1 MSAAKTKAK
10 TEAAAPEAAPIYSWW
25 MVIGSITYKA
35 VDPKKA
41 DAFIPQGVT
50 ANVLSR
56 TPTPKFGHEP
66 MDRVHREFARRCYEE
81 HGVSPN
87 DITAITLHNICY
99 LGEMTE
105 DEMFGPKP
113 EEANAEAPSTIQ

>member
-10 TEAAAPEAAPIYSWW
+10 TEAAAPEAPAIHHWW
-25 MVIGSITYKA
+25 MVVGSITFKEA
-35 VDPKKA
+35 DPKKA
-41 DAFIPQGVT
+41 GSFVQKGVT

-56 TPTPKFGHEP
+56 TPSAKFGHEP
-66 MDRVHREFARRCYEE
+66 MDRVHREFARRCNVE

-113 EEANAEAPSTIQ
+113 EEANTPAPTSIQ